1 MVKPYSTRQLT
12 REERIAHFRNR
23 DRRVVENDFGILVS
37 RFRVLLGTMEQKPR
51 IAIGIIYT
59 CVVLHNML
67 RTHQGRA
74 DRAPTPAN
82 DVAALQNKQVVYVPK
97 DNYRNPLREA
107 KLQRDLLKTTSI
119 MWEHWPGRR
128 TEPWGQKKLAS
139 ISPFEDYPIFLRT
152 FI

>member
-1 MVKPYSTRQLT
+1 MVKPYSKRQLT
-12 REERIAHFRNR
+12 REERIANFRNR
-23 DRRVVENDFGILVS
+23 DRRVVENAFGILVS

-51 IAIGIIYT
+51 IAIGIIST

-82 DVAALQNKQVVYVPK
+82 DVAALQNKQVVYVPN

-107 KLQRDLLKTTSI
+107 KHQRALLITTSI
-119 MWEHWPGRR
+119 MWEHWLGRR

-139 ISPFEDYPIFLRT
+139 ISHNFS
-152 FI
+152 